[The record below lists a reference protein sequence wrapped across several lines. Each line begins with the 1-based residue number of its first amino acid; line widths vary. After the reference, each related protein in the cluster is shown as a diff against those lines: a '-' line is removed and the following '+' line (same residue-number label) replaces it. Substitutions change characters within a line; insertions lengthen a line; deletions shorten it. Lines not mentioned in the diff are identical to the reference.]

1 MTCCGPFCGSFLAAS
16 HTLPYID
23 NHFPTDKDDCAMVGS
38 SMGGIITTYAA
49 IKYGHIFKK
58 TASLSSAYWFYIK
71 EFCELIDKSD
81 LSSIEC
87 FYMDLGGNEG
97 NGDDYISKI
106 YYESN
111 EIIYNKLIEKSDK
124 INVRFFEDA
133 CHNEEQWRQRVPIFM
148 ELFYR

>member
-1 MTCCGPFCGSFLAAS
+1 
-16 HTLPYID
+16 
-23 NHFPTDKDDCAMVGS
+23 
-38 SMGGIITTYAA
+38 MGGIITTYAA

-71 EFCELIDKSD
+71 EFCELIDKND

-97 NGDDYISKI
+97 NGDGYISKI

-124 INVRFFEDA
+124 INVEFFEEA

-148 ELFYR
+148 GLFYC